1 MKCTDT
7 DHADSVFAVHI
18 FIQTEKLFKS
28 HVHNIEVGDN
38 QSVNDARDRK
48 PLEHFRFRTI
58 RLNVTR
64 KREKNFVEKLSGDRT
79 GSISSEHLTHTEIKD
94 EVFYRTFKKIDRL
107 KSPGPTCSNMPS
119 SFIILR
125 VKNPSQINYYEK
137 YKTREFWNFTDCI
150 M

>member
-58 RLNVTR
+58 RQRSPLMLNVTR

-79 GSISSEHLTHTEIKD
+79 GSISSEHLGHTEIKP
-94 EVFYRTFKKIDRL
+94 EVYIKKIDRL
-107 KSPGPTCSNMPS
+107 TFPPPPLPIICFFVYNTPS
-119 SFIILR
+119 
-125 VKNPSQINYYEK
+125 
-137 YKTREFWNFTDCI
+137 
-150 M
+150 